1 MVENMKMKAAG
12 VAPGIA
18 VGWAGSAWVW
28 GVAVMVVCAALYYPS
43 LTGGFVYTDRAM
55 VFKPAGQS
63 AADAYS
69 GGSAAG
75 EGGGFEWA
83 PQRPPGAL
91 LAYSLA
97 KKALGDDFFGLH
109 VFQVCWQALAVA
121 MMFFAMFKS
130 GIGSGSGGR
139 LFFLPAAGALLLAA
153 HPVAA
158 GAACWISALKDVI
171 AAAFLLCS
179 AGLYFGDSA
188 REDQSVTVG
197 YAASVLLFMMACMTD
212 GRSVLWPVVYLVAN
226 RFSGGGSGL
235 KERGG
240 RALKLAPFF
249 AVSIVGFFLFFR
261 SGGYGFPGSSGRFD
275 IAAALSSA
283 GGYVKDTVFPA
294 GLGPV
299 LKQGGRGGG
308 VLMVVTGAVAVFGAP
323 LFVVIAL
330 AARKF
335 RLSCVAAAWL
345 WAALLPQVFEAR
357 EYMTDHRSYMLAG
370 AVVFGFSVL
379 LRRVFLSSGPAG
391 RGSTA
396 VCAGAVLAA
405 LLFLGAGFRAQA
417 GYFSSG
423 KAFWTRVLKDYPREA
438 DAWHLKGVAE
448 VADELNF
455 VEAEKSFK
463 EAIRLAPERDDF
475 VVFLSLIYV
484 KYGKF
489 AKAVDLLAEAR
500 VARPKS
506 AALFKAVVDAQY
518 KWGLSLLREGR
529 PLECHE
535 HFIIA
540 ARMQPENE
548 YFHSALAAS
557 YFRQERY
564 QEAYAEMAI
573 AVRLAPGNADLKKGM
588 DRVLKEAEA
597 KGVGIIKEGV
607 TDDFF
612 NKLEEAGK

>member
-1 MVENMKMKAAG
+1 MVDNMKMKPAGGAA
-12 VAPGIA
+12 
-18 VGWAGSAWVW
+18 GWAGSAWVW

-43 LTGGFVYTDRAM
+43 LTGGFVHTDRAM
-55 VFKPAGQS
+55 VFKPAGQ
-63 AADAYS
+63 A
-69 GGSAAG
+69 GGDVYAGGAGAG
-75 EGGGFEWA
+75 EGGGFEWT

-97 KKALGDDFFGLH
+97 KKALGEDFFGFH

-121 MMFFAMFKS
+121 MMFFMMFKC
-130 GIGSGSGGR
+130 GFGAGSGGR
-139 LFFLPAAGALLLAA
+139 VFFPPVAGALLLAA
-153 HPVAA
+153 HPVAGA
-158 GAACWISALKDVI
+158 AACWISALKDVI

-179 AGLYFGDSA
+179 AGLYFSDSA
-188 REDQSVTVG
+188 REEQSVTVG
-197 YAASVLLFMMACMTD
+197 YAVSVLLYMLACMTD
-212 GRSVLWPVVYLVAN
+212 GRSVLWPLVYMVAN

-240 RALKLAPFF
+240 RALKLAPYF
-249 AVSIVGFFLFFR
+249 AVSIVGFFLFLR
-261 SGGYGFPGSSGRFD
+261 SGGYGLPGSSARFD
-275 IAAALSSA
+275 IAAALCSA
-283 GGYVKDTVFPA
+283 GEYVKDTVFPA

-299 LKQGGRGGG
+299 LIQGGRGGG
-308 VLMVVTGAVAVFGAP
+308 VLMIAIGAVAVFGAP
-323 LFVVIAL
+323 LFVVIAM
-330 AARKF
+330 AAKKF

-345 WAALLPQVFEAR
+345 WAALLPQVFEAG

-379 LRRVFLSSGPAG
+379 LRRVFLSSGLAG
-391 RGSTA
+391 RGGA
-396 VCAGAVLAA
+396 AMCAGAVLAA
-405 LLFLGAGFRAQA
+405 LLFLGAGFRAQV

-423 KAFWTRVLKDYPREA
+423 KAFWTRALEDYPREA
-438 DAWHLKGVAE
+438 EAWYLKGVAE

-455 VEAEKSFK
+455 TEAEKSFK

-489 AKAVDLLAEAR
+489 AKAVDLLADAR
-500 VARPKS
+500 AARPKS
-506 AALFKAVVDAQY
+506 AALFNAVVDAQY
-518 KWGLSLLREGR
+518 KWGLSLLREGK

-540 ARMQPENE
+540 ARMRPENE

-573 AVRLAPGNADLKKGM
+573 AVKLAPGNADFKKGM
-588 DRVLKEAEA
+588 DRVLKEAES
-597 KGVGIIKEGV
+597 KGISIIKEGV

-612 NKLEEAGK
+612 NKLKEAGN